1 MTNPHRSA
9 ASAGRLP
16 SIRRALL
23 LLGIACTAPTIFV
36 AAGAAYE
43 DFLLRK
49 ERVYEAALASARS
62 LAGELER
69 ELRGVETGL
78 RILATEDELE
88 RGALPAFHRRLGDA
102 LRLQNVDGYMLL
114 DPKGVPLA
122 DSGMPNPGPA
132 IRSALS
138 DAALAKMG
146 RSRDIVMAGLFST
159 ALHNEPMLAIGIP
172 VEIRGEVRYGL
183 YAQIRPQRIGQAL
196 RRQAMPDG
204 WVAAALDDDGLIVGR
219 TREESRY
226 VGQHAVPSLAAAA
239 AREREGTLR
248 SETKEGIPVLTA
260 FSRSRD
266 GRWTVAVGA
275 PLSALTADLW
285 RSLIWGACAG
295 LTIIAAGI
303 WAAYRLATRI
313 EHAVAALVP
322 PAIAL
327 GRGEAIDVPESRYSE
342 TAMLGRSLLHASRML
357 SQARRQAYHDPL
369 TSLSNRL
376 LFCELAARAL
386 AAGER
391 SARPAALLA
400 LDLDH
405 FKAVNDTQGH
415 SSGDLVL
422 KIAAERMSAAL
433 RATDI
438 VARFG
443 GDEFVVL
450 LDGAD
455 ADTAR
460 DVARKLNQAL
470 AEPYPGILAS
480 VTASIGIACFPRDG
494 RHLEALLAQADGA
507 LYAAKAAGRNRYEM
521 ASSSSA
527 TNPTPGARAVREP
540 AALS

>member
-1 MTNPHRSA
+1 M
-9 ASAGRLP
+9 
-16 SIRRALL
+16 
-23 LLGIACTAPTIFV
+23 
-36 AAGAAYE
+36 
-43 DFLLRK
+43 
-49 ERVYEAALASARS
+49 
-62 LAGELER
+62 
-69 ELRGVETGL
+69 
-78 RILATEDELE
+78 
-88 RGALPAFHRRLGDA
+88 
-102 LRLQNVDGYMLL
+102 
-114 DPKGVPLA
+114 
-122 DSGMPNPGPA
+122 
-132 IRSALS
+132 
-138 DAALAKMG
+138 
-146 RSRDIVMAGLFST
+146 
-159 ALHNEPMLAIGIP
+159 
-172 VEIRGEVRYGL
+172 
-183 YAQIRPQRIGQAL
+183 
-196 RRQAMPDG
+196 
-204 WVAAALDDDGLIVGR
+204 
-219 TREESRY
+219 RY
-226 VGQHAVPSLAAAA
+226 VGQHAVPSLAAA

-295 LTIIAAGI
+295 LAIIAAGI

-327 GRGEAIDVPESRYSE
+327 GRGEAVDVPESRYSE
-342 TAMLGRSLLHASRML
+342 TAMLGRSLHASRML
-357 SQARRQAYHDPL
+357 SQARRQGTTIPDLAEQSPA
-369 TSLSNRL
+369 L
-376 LFCELAARAL
+376 LRTGGPRAGR
-386 AAGER
+386 GER

-415 SSGDLVL
+415 GSGDLVL
-422 KIAAERMSAAL
+422 KIAAERMSATL

-470 AEPYPGILAS
+470 AEPYPGILSS
-480 VTASIGIACFPRDG
+480 VTASIGIACFPQDG
-494 RHLEALLAQADGA
+494 RHLALLAQADGA
-507 LYAAKAAGRNRYEM
+507 VRGQGGRAQPLRMAAPASR
-521 ASSSSA
+521 SSS
-527 TNPTPGARAVREP
+527 PTAQRQPVV
-540 AALS
+540 LS

>member
-1 MTNPHRSA
+1 
-9 ASAGRLP
+9 
-16 SIRRALL
+16 
-23 LLGIACTAPTIFV
+23 
-36 AAGAAYE
+36 
-43 DFLLRK
+43 
-49 ERVYEAALASARS
+49 
-62 LAGELER
+62 
-69 ELRGVETGL
+69 
-78 RILATEDELE
+78 
-88 RGALPAFHRRLGDA
+88 
-102 LRLQNVDGYMLL
+102 
-114 DPKGVPLA
+114 
-122 DSGMPNPGPA
+122 
-132 IRSALS
+132 
-138 DAALAKMG
+138 
-146 RSRDIVMAGLFST
+146 
-159 ALHNEPMLAIGIP
+159 
-172 VEIRGEVRYGL
+172 
-183 YAQIRPQRIGQAL
+183 
-196 RRQAMPDG
+196 MPDG

-219 TREESRY
+219 TREEMRY

-260 FSRSRD
+260 FSRSSD
-266 GRWTVAVGA
+266 GRWTVGSR

-295 LTIIAAGI
+295 LAIIAAGI

-415 SSGDLVL
+415 SSGDQVL

-470 AEPYPGILAS
+470 AEPYPGILSS

-494 RHLEALLAQADGA
+494 RHLEAAR
-507 LYAAKAAGRNRYEM
+507 AGRRRAVRGQGRRAQRYEM

-527 TNPTPGARAVREP
+527 TNPTLGARAVREP

>member
-1 MTNPHRSA
+1 M
-9 ASAGRLP
+9 
-16 SIRRALL
+16 
-23 LLGIACTAPTIFV
+23 ACTRRS
-36 AAGAAYE
+36 G
-43 DFLLRK
+43 RN
-49 ERVYEAALASARS
+49 AS
-62 LAGELER
+62 
-69 ELRGVETGL
+69 
-78 RILATEDELE
+78 
-88 RGALPAFHRRLGDA
+88 
-102 LRLQNVDGYMLL
+102 
-114 DPKGVPLA
+114 
-122 DSGMPNPGPA
+122 
-132 IRSALS
+132 
-138 DAALAKMG
+138 
-146 RSRDIVMAGLFST
+146 
-159 ALHNEPMLAIGIP
+159 
-172 VEIRGEVRYGL
+172 
-183 YAQIRPQRIGQAL
+183 AL

-219 TREESRY
+219 TREEMRY

-260 FSRSRD
+260 FSRSSD
-266 GRWTVAVGA
+266 GRWTVAVA

-295 LTIIAAGI
+295 LAIIAAGI

-415 SSGDLVL
+415 SSGDQVL

-470 AEPYPGILAS
+470 AEPYPGILSS

-507 LYAAKAAGRNRYEM
+507 VRGQGRRAQPLRNGLVLERDKSDTRRQGGPGTRRPVIGPERGYRAPAADTG
-521 ASSSSA
+521 ASSDARSA
-527 TNPTPGARAVREP
+527 TRP
-540 AALS
+540 

>member
-1 MTNPHRSA
+1 
-9 ASAGRLP
+9 
-16 SIRRALL
+16 
-23 LLGIACTAPTIFV
+23 
-36 AAGAAYE
+36 
-43 DFLLRK
+43 
-49 ERVYEAALASARS
+49 
-62 LAGELER
+62 
-69 ELRGVETGL
+69 
-78 RILATEDELE
+78 
-88 RGALPAFHRRLGDA
+88 
-102 LRLQNVDGYMLL
+102 
-114 DPKGVPLA
+114 
-122 DSGMPNPGPA
+122 
-132 IRSALS
+132 
-138 DAALAKMG
+138 MG
-146 RSRDIVMAGLFST
+146 RGRDIVMAGLFST

-172 VEIRGEVRYGL
+172 VEISGEVRYGL
-183 YAQIRPQRIGQAL
+183 YAQVRPQRIGQAL

-219 TREESRY
+219 TREEMRY

-260 FSRSRD
+260 FSRSSD

-295 LTIIAAGI
+295 LAIIAAGI

-415 SSGDLVL
+415 SSGDQVL

-470 AEPYPGILAS
+470 AEPYPGILSS

-494 RHLEALLAQADGA
+494 RHLEAAR
-507 LYAAKAAGRNRYEM
+507 AGRR
-521 ASSSSA
+521 
-527 TNPTPGARAVREP
+527 RAVRGQGRRAQPLRNGLVLERDKSDTRRQGGPGTRRPVIGP
-540 AALS
+540 ARVPGASSGHRR

>member
-1 MTNPHRSA
+1 
-9 ASAGRLP
+9 
-16 SIRRALL
+16 
-23 LLGIACTAPTIFV
+23 
-36 AAGAAYE
+36 
-43 DFLLRK
+43 
-49 ERVYEAALASARS
+49 
-62 LAGELER
+62 
-69 ELRGVETGL
+69 
-78 RILATEDELE
+78 
-88 RGALPAFHRRLGDA
+88 
-102 LRLQNVDGYMLL
+102 
-114 DPKGVPLA
+114 
-122 DSGMPNPGPA
+122 
-132 IRSALS
+132 
-138 DAALAKMG
+138 MG
-146 RSRDIVMAGLFST
+146 RGRDIVMAGLFST

-172 VEIRGEVRYGL
+172 VEISGEVRYGL
-183 YAQIRPQRIGQAL
+183 YAQVRPQRIGQAL

-219 TREESRY
+219 TREEMRY

-260 FSRSRD
+260 FSRSSD

-295 LTIIAAGI
+295 LAIIAAGI

-342 TAMLGRSLLHASRML
+342 TAMLGRSCCTRPACCPRP
-357 SQARRQAYHDPL
+357 AGRRTTIPDLAEQPPAL
-369 TSLSNRL
+369 
-376 LFCELAARAL
+376 CELAARAL

-415 SSGDLVL
+415 SSGDQVL

-470 AEPYPGILAS
+470 AEPYPGILSS
-480 VTASIGIACFPRDG
+480 VTASIGIACFPRT
-494 RHLEALLAQADGA
+494 
-507 LYAAKAAGRNRYEM
+507 AGIWKRCSRR
-521 ASSSSA
+521 
-527 TNPTPGARAVREP
+527 PTARCTRPRPPGATATKWPRPRARQIRH
-540 AALS
+540 